1 MKMTTDPHLKGLH
14 KYFNSI
20 EHKVYNNFCKGS
32 LEIKKVRKY
41 NHQEID
47 HEYYEV
53 DVIFKGIIYGV
64 HIDVETGIVRKE
76 WFTPEI
82 FKDPVTSKSRVYN
95 LIRQS
100 SHQVVADVVAI
111 FLGTVDDLCIKKVIW
126 QE

>member
-1 MKMTTDPHLKGLH
+1 MKMTKDPHLNELH

-20 EHKVYNNFCKGS
+20 EHKVHAHFCKGS

-41 NHQEID
+41 NHKEIN

-53 DVIFKGIIYGV
+53 DVIFKGVIYGV
-64 HIDVETGIVRKE
+64 HIDTETGIVRKE

-82 FKDPVTSKSRVYN
+82 FKDPVTSKSKVN
-95 LIRQS
+95 TLIKQA
-100 SHQVVADVVAI
+100 SHPVVADVMAI
-111 FLGTVDDLCIKKVIW
+111 FLGTVDDLCVKKVIW

>member
-1 MKMTTDPHLKGLH
+1 MKMTKDPHLNELH

-20 EHKVYNNFCKGS
+20 EHKVHAPFCKGS

-41 NHQEID
+41 NHKEIN

-53 DVIFKGIIYGV
+53 DVIFKGVIYGV
-64 HIDVETGIVRKE
+64 HIDTETGIVRKE

-82 FKDPVTSKSRVYN
+82 FKDPVTSKSKVN
-95 LIRQS
+95 TLIKQA
-100 SHQVVADVVAI
+100 SHPVVADVVAI
-111 FLGTVDDLCIKKVIW
+111 FLGTVDDLCVKKVIW